1 MAKRVIK
8 TGIGTYQDAKT
19 GREGTFGYQGQ
30 EVDVHADDLERFDA
44 LNVQPGVED
53 DWEPPPVDYTVV
65 NASGQTLVSPAAG
78 AETSGTASGLNT
90 IVETNDDGT
99 PVDDSTAEDDQNDA
113 EAPRKRAAA
122 RKSTSSRKR

>member
-30 EVDVHADDLERFDA
+30 EVDVHDDDLERFDA
-44 LNVQPGVED
+44 LNVQPGVPE
-53 DWEPPPVDYTVV
+53 DWEPTPVDYTTV

-78 AETSGTASGLNT
+78 AETSGVASGLAT
-90 IVETNDDGT
+90 VVETDDDGD

-122 RKSTSSRKR
+122 RKSASRRR

>member
-1 MAKRVIK
+1 MTKRVIK

-44 LNVQPGVED
+44 LNVQPGVAE
-53 DWEPPPVDYTVV
+53 DWEPQARDFTTV

-78 AETSGTASGLNT
+78 DETSGTGSGLAT
-90 IVETNDDGT
+90 VVETDDDGN

-122 RKSTSSRKR
+122 RKSTSRRR